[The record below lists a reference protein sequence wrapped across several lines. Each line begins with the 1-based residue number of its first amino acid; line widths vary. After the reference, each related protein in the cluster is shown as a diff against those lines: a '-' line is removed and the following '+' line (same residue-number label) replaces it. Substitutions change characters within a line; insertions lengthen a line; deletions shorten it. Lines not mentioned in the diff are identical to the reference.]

1 MYRVDY
7 EMMINALENE
17 ETLRLIGKVDTNFIK
32 NDNYDSLFY
41 EFPLIERIVLEI
53 YKLLPLSDVEGYQQG
68 TMRTVMEI
76 LKKDSY
82 GYFPE
87 NLVTTLKKY
96 YDDNGLRNKL
106 LHVKDDIGKVDVAQD
121 ELDYGELKASIAELI
136 LILKETSSSYTVEK
150 IGKIKTIK

>member
-1 MYRVDY
+1 MYRVNY

-17 ETLRLIGKVDTNFIK
+17 DTLRLIGKVDTNFIK

-106 LHVKDDIGKVDVAQD
+106 FHVKDDIGKVDVAQD

-136 LILKETSSSYTVEK
+136 LILKETNSSYTVEK